1 MRTGKTASILAGLM
15 ILSGAGGL
23 AAADRP
29 LTPQQEKMVTCN
41 QEAKAQT
48 LKGAERQTFM
58 SECLKAEKTAQL
70 TPQQERMKDCNKQ
83 AAGKKGEERK
93 AFMKQCLS
101 SGNS

>member
-1 MRTGKTASILAGLM
+1 MKTASVLAGLI
-15 ILSGAGGL
+15 ILSCASGL
-23 AAADRP
+23 AADRP

-41 QEAKAQT
+41 QEAKAKT

-58 SECLKAEKTAQL
+58 SGCLKAERTAQL
-70 TPQQERMKDCNKQ
+70 TPQQERMKDCNQQ